1 MKAIS
6 ATLWANVVGPWEIA
20 AVRAMLT
27 VKAQLKKL
35 LSGTIFAPG
44 QGHYCD
50 ILVKVSGLLLFC
62 PKNLPEAKLKRNRLI
77 YLAEE
82 ISRISYVVIII
93 NVYVGLKSKP
103 ASNAEREQI
112 YTVWRKRKYY
122 EAQMLQS
129 RQACCRREQ
138 QAVFPAPSRLTPEI
152 TTWILY

>member
-6 ATLWANVVGPWEIA
+6 ATLWANIVGPWEIA

-27 VKAQLKKL
+27 VKAQLKKF

-82 ISRISYVVIII
+82 ITRISYVVIII
-93 NVYVGLKSKP
+93 NVYVCLKSKP
-103 ASNAEREQI
+103 ASNAERKQI

-122 EAQMLQS
+122 EAQ
-129 RQACCRREQ
+129 CCSQGRHVVEGS
-138 QAVFPAPSRLTPEI
+138 SRLCSQRPAA
-152 TTWILY
+152 